1 MLLKEGRK
9 DLESSPRMNQR
20 FGKCS
25 VETFLMDYFQPKKI
39 ALNSGINSVV
49 LDEKMKARQE
59 RFKIQ

>member
-1 MLLKEGRK
+1 
-9 DLESSPRMNQR
+9 MNQR
-20 FGKCS
+20 FGKCD
-25 VETFLMDYFQPKKI
+25 VETLLMDYFQPKKI